1 MGLWKS
7 NLEIFLDNKELN
19 KGDILTLGTQHCNFS
34 YEEVSNIFKKKNT
47 SLKTTSFIKT
57 H

>member
-19 KGDILTLGTQHCNFS
+19 KGDILTLERSTA
-34 YEEVSNIFKKKNT
+34 IFLMKK
-47 SLKTTSFIKT
+47 
-57 H
+57 